1 MISLIRACDSISSIY
16 VINKSLS
23 YLCNSD
29 DTQES
34 WRGEILFYEV
44 GKEQADEGET
54 DDDEVKDAPAV
65 GEVVVAQS
73 KHLHEHLCREYYNE
87 PENKLF

>member
-16 VINKSLS
+16 VIRKSLS

-54 DDDEVKDAPAV
+54 DDDEVKDAPPV
-65 GEVVVAQS
+65 GEVVMA
-73 KHLHEHLCREYYNE
+73 
-87 PENKLF
+87 

>member
-1 MISLIRACDSISSIY
+1 MIVFLVFMSS
-16 VINKSLS
+16 S

-54 DDDEVKDAPAV
+54 DDDEVKDAPPV
-65 GEVVVAQS
+65 GEVVMA
-73 KHLHEHLCREYYNE
+73 
-87 PENKLF
+87 